1 MYSGDKVRTNYLSN
15 IQKII
20 NPLEIEEIVSE
31 LLTELEK
38 RMSQAQEYSQK
49 YLLIIPEIAAF
60 SRDSRISEQNLKLL
74 VKEGAKYGITVLFIG
89 YYQDL
94 VSNFDFLIKQIKPLV
109 EQVYMGV
116 RISDQDHTKYP
127 YVFNEAYLK
136 ANEGYILT
144 PYKYDNVQV
153 IEEE

>member
-1 MYSGDKVRTNYLSN
+1 MFDKQFVLTLSPESNRQALYS
-15 IQKII
+15 
-20 NPLEIEEIVSE
+20 
-31 LLTELEK
+31 
-38 RMSQAQEYSQK
+38 
-49 YLLIIPEIAAF
+49 LLI
-60 SRDSRISEQNLKLL
+60 
-74 VKEGAKYGITVLFIG
+74 LFIG

-127 YVFNEAYLK
+127 YIFNEAYLR
-136 ANEGYILT
+136 ANEGYTLT

-153 IEEE
+153 IEEEQIML

>member
-1 MYSGDKVRTNYLSN
+1 
-15 IQKII
+15 
-20 NPLEIEEIVSE
+20 
-31 LLTELEK
+31 
-38 RMSQAQEYSQK
+38 
-49 YLLIIPEIAAF
+49 
-60 SRDSRISEQNLKLL
+60 
-74 VKEGAKYGITVLFIG
+74 
-89 YYQDL
+89 
-94 VSNFDFLIKQIKPLV
+94 
-109 EQVYMGV
+109 MGV